1 MAFKDI
7 AKSGALGLGTA
18 LIAKNPDMLRGLGLV
33 GNIAANKLD
42 DREEKKRREAEA
54 AAAGMVSG
62 QGGQAPMPMKKG
74 GKVSSASKRADG
86 CAIKGKTRGK
96 MV

>member
-7 AKSGALGLGTA
+7 AKSGALGLGA
-18 LIAKNPDMLRGLGLV
+18 SLIAKNPDMLRGMGLV
-33 GNIAANKLD
+33 GNIAANKLE

-54 AAAGMVSG
+54 AAAGMVPG

-86 CAIKGKTRGK
+86 CAIKGKTRGR

>member
-7 AKSGALGLGTA
+7 LKAVSPVAM
-18 LIAKNPDMLRGLGLV
+18 IADKNPDMLRGLGLV
-33 GNIAANKLD
+33 GNIAANKLES
-42 DREEKKRREAEA
+42 REERKRREAEA
-54 AAAGMVSG
+54 AASGMVPG

-86 CAIKGKTRGK
+86 CAIRGKTRA
-96 MV
+96 

>member
-54 AAAGMVSG
+54 AAAGMVPA

-86 CAIKGKTRGK
+86 IAIRGKTRA
-96 MV
+96 

>member
-1 MAFKDI
+1 MAFKDVLKAVSPI
-7 AKSGALGLGTA
+7 AM
-18 LIAKNPDMLRGLGLV
+18 IADKNPDMLRGLGLV
-33 GNIAANKLD
+33 GNIAANKLE

-54 AAAGMVSG
+54 AATGVMP
-62 QGGQAPMPMKKG
+62 APGVPQPGMKKG

-86 CAIKGKTRGK
+86 CAVKGKTKGR